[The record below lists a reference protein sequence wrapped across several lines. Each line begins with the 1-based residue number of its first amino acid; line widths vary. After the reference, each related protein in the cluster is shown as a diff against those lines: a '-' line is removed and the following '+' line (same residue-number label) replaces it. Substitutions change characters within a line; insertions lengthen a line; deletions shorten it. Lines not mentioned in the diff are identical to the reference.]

1 MNETTNE
8 KMNNRISLAQKSL
21 LFVLYGLIVLMI
33 IFSLNAMKNVG
44 EDGYDNCIQKKCEK
58 SGEEFCQKFREIN
71 NCCLGAGG
79 QVAQSNNGLACVF
92 D

>member
-8 KMNNRISLAQKSL
+8 KMNNIISLAQKSL